1 MRILLASFGPNN
13 RHTGLGKW
21 TYATAAALEA
31 LGHATTIW
39 LADAF
44 PRSARTGRFAFL
56 VYPLALAARIW
67 GCRAGFDVVVIH
79 EPSGFWY
86 GLLRSVRPSLPPMI
100 AMCHNVESKVHRVM
114 RRAASQAYAR
124 PTPWNRVTVPLLRL
138 WQSDGAIRLAD
149 HVMCL
154 SSEDRD
160 YVLRQL
166 GCAPERVTCRPNGVK
181 EEDFVPRLS
190 AGAGRRA
197 LFVGGWLDVKG
208 RRLLP
213 SIWRAVRARCPDA
226 HLTAVGTS
234 WGPETVLADFA
245 SEDRNSVT
253 VLPSLTDPR
262 EMTALYTRHHLLL
275 VPSITEGSPLTLL
288 EAMAAGLP
296 VVAAR
301 TGGIPDVVTHGQ
313 DGLLF
318 EPLDPAAAAREAV
331 RLLEDPELA
340 SRLGLAG
347 QQRARPLNWTAS
359 ARVLAEAA
367 ERCLARQGASAAGA
381 RA

>member
-21 TYATAAALEA
+21 TYATAAALET

-44 PRSARTGRFAFL
+44 PTVARTGRFAFL
-56 VYPLALAARIW
+56 VYPLALTARIW
-67 GCRAGFDVVVIH
+67 RCRAAFDIVVLH

-86 GLLRSVRPSLPPMI
+86 GLLRRVQPSLPPMI
-100 AMCHNVESKVHRVM
+100 AMCHNVESKVHRLM
-114 RRAASQAYAR
+114 RRAAARGYAR

-149 HVMCL
+149 HVACL

-160 YVLRQL
+160 HILREL
-166 GCAPERVTCRPNGVK
+166 GCAPERVTWQPNGVI
-181 EEDFVPRLS
+181 EEDFVPRP
-190 AGAGRRA
+190 APGTGRLA

-226 HLTAVGTS
+226 QLTAVGT
-234 WGPETVLADFA
+234 GPPPETVLADFA
-245 SEDRNSVT
+245 AEDRNSVT
-253 VLPSLTDPR
+253 VVPSVTDPR
-262 EMTALYTRHHLLL
+262 EMTALYTRHDLLL

-318 EPLDPAAAAREAV
+318 EPLDPAAAAAEAV
-331 RLLEDPELA
+331 RLLEDPGLA
-340 SRLGLAG
+340 RRLGLAG
-347 QQRARPLNWTAS
+347 QQRVRTLNWTAS

-367 ERCLARQGASAAGA
+367 ERRLARHGAAMSDA